1 VKAQDRLFTYSIVDG
16 ESILHLW
23 RLQNV
28 EVELVGVKTMENF
41 EVTKIMGEKCMYPSL
56 LGIDRAYENYA
67 IIDLKKEIMT
77 FEVDGMKLT
86 PPLDPYQGH

>member
-1 VKAQDRLFTYSIVDG
+1 MDG

-28 EVELVGVKTMENF
+28 EVESFGVKIMSYF
-41 EVTKIMGEKCMYPSL
+41 EFIEIMGEKDLYPTL
-56 LGIDRAYENYA
+56 MGIDWAYENYI

-77 FEVDGMKLT
+77 F
-86 PPLDPYQGH
+86 